1 MYIKH
6 LAIYLACIGLLINA
20 KDGSVLMVFVES
32 LALNYCI
39 CWNKTPKNYSQKEDC
54 LKWQLL

>member
-20 KDGSVLMVFVES
+20 KDGSVIMVFVES

-54 LKWQLL
+54 L